1 MHACMHTY
9 VHACMHLYRCVLLLY
24 SIAEKYKLIQQ
35 ADTTDPYPFS
45 RRVFT
50 GWDYAVTYADTAR
63 RKAMHIATEL
73 KV

>member
-1 MHACMHTY
+1 MF
-9 VHACMHLYRCVLLLY
+9 LF

-35 ADTTDPYPFS
+35 ADATDPYPFS

-50 GWDYAVTYADTAR
+50 GWDYAVTYANTAG
-63 RKAMHIATEL
+63 RKATHIATEL